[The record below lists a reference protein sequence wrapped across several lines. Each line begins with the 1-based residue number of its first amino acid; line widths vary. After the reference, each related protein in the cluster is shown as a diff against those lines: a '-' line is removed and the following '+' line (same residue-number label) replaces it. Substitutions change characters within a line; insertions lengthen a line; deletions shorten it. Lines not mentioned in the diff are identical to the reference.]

1 MIQGSRIRN
10 LTGNRGKP
18 AMTEFT
24 KRAFLAATAC
34 ACCASAVCRSFAA
47 TSPAS
52 VGTFGG
58 EGLPTLLEL
67 GTDPM
72 TRIGETVWVARIA
85 PQLWLHTTTAT
96 IQGGYVFPANGLIVE
111 RPRGSLLIDTGYSP
125 DQSELL
131 LQWSNINLA
140 SPISSAIATHFHRD
154 RTGGI
159 DGLKAHRIRTLASPL
174 TCALA
179 KEHALPLPEPI
190 KGFGDTPYRFAADCE
205 LFFPGAGHTH
215 DNIVAWLPKHQ
226 VLFGGCFLKSVT
238 SDDLGNVADADIP
251 DWPASVR
258 RAHAQYPLAKISIP
272 GHGSIAGAPVA
283 QTLTLLAKTN
293 EQN

>member
-1 MIQGSRIRN
+1 
-10 LTGNRGKP
+10 
-18 AMTEFT
+18 MTHMT
-24 KRAFLAATAC
+24 KRAFLAAGAC
-34 ACCASAVCRSFAA
+34 ACCAGVVRPAFAA

-52 VGTFGG
+52 VGAYGDQ
-58 EGLPTLLEL
+58 GLPTMLEL

-85 PQLWLHTTTAT
+85 PQLWLHTTTAV

-111 RPRGSLLIDTGYSP
+111 RPKGSLLIDTGYAP
-125 DQSELL
+125 DQAELL

-159 DGLKAHRIRTLASPL
+159 DSLRARRIRTLASPL
-174 TCALA
+174 TCTLA
-179 KEHALPLPEPI
+179 REHALPVPDPI
-190 KGFGDTPYRFAADCE
+190 KKFGDAPYKLGADCE
-205 LFFPGAGHTH
+205 LFFPGAGHTR

-226 VLFGGCFLKSVT
+226 ILFGGCFLKSTT

-258 RAHAQYPLAKISIP
+258 RAHAQYPLAKMAIP
-272 GHGSIAGAPVA
+272 GHGAIAGDTVA
-283 QTLTLLAKTN
+283 QTLALLAKPD

>member
-1 MIQGSRIRN
+1 MSR
-10 LTGNRGKP
+10 L
-18 AMTEFT
+18 T
-24 KRAFLAATAC
+24 KRAFLAAGAC
-34 ACCASAVCRSFAA
+34 ACCAGVVGRSFAA
-47 TSPAS
+47 TSPTS
-52 VGTFGG
+52 VGTFGD

-72 TRIGETVWVARIA
+72 TRIGETVWVTRIA
-85 PQLWLHTTTAT
+85 PQLWLHTTTAN
-96 IQGGYVFPANGLIVE
+96 IEGGYVFPANGLIIE
-111 RPRGSLLIDTGYSP
+111 RPHGSLLIDTGYAP

-159 DGLKAHRIRTLASPL
+159 DGLTAHRIRAMASPL

-179 KEHALPLPEPI
+179 REHDLPLPQPI
-190 KGFGDTPYRFAADCE
+190 KGFSEKPFRFAADCE
-205 LFFPGAGHTH
+205 LFFPGAGHTR

-238 SDDLGNVADADIP
+238 SNDLGNVADANIP
-251 DWPASVR
+251 DWSASVR
-258 RAHAQYPLAKISIP
+258 RAHAQYPLAKMSIP
-272 GHGSIAGAPVA
+272 GHGTIAGDPVA
-283 QTLTLLAKTN
+283 QTLALLAKADA
-293 EQN
+293 QN

>member
-1 MIQGSRIRN
+1 MIPGSRIRN

-34 ACCASAVCRSFAA
+34 TCCASAVGRSFAA

-96 IQGGYVFPANGLIVE
+96 IEGGYVFPANGLIVE
-111 RPRGSLLIDTGYSP
+111 RPRGSLLIDSGYSP

-215 DNIVAWLPKHQ
+215 ANIVAWLPKHR

-251 DWPASVR
+251 DWSASVR

-272 GHGSIAGAPVA
+272 GHGSIAGDPVA
-283 QTLTLLAKTN
+283 QPLTLLAKTN

>member
-1 MIQGSRIRN
+1 M
-10 LTGNRGKP
+10 
-18 AMTEFT
+18 AHFT
-24 KRAFLAATAC
+24 KRTFLAAGAC
-34 ACCASAVCRSFAA
+34 ACCAGTVGRGFAA

-52 VGTFGG
+52 VGTFGD

-67 GTDPM
+67 GTEPM

-96 IQGGYVFPANGLIVE
+96 IEGGYVFPANGLIVE
-111 RPRGSLLIDTGYSP
+111 RPHGSLLIDTGYAP

-159 DGLKAHRIRTLASPL
+159 EGLKAHRVHTLASPL
-174 TCALA
+174 TCEFA
-179 KEHALPLPEPI
+179 KAHGLPLPEPI
-190 KGFGDTPYRFAADCE
+190 KNFAERPFRFAADCE

-215 DNIVAWLPKHQ
+215 DNIVAWIPKHQ
-226 VLFGGCFLKSVT
+226 ILFGGCFLKSVT
-238 SDDLGNVADADIP
+238 SEDLGNVADADIP

-258 RAHAQYPLAKISIP
+258 RARAQYTSAKTAVP
-272 GHGSIAGAPVA
+272 GHGSIAGDPVA
-283 QTLTLLAKTN
+283 QTLALLAKSGVPN
-293 EQN
+293 

>member
-1 MIQGSRIRN
+1 
-10 LTGNRGKP
+10 
-18 AMTEFT
+18 MTHYT
-24 KRAFLAATAC
+24 KRAFLAAGAC
-34 ACCASAVCRSFAA
+34 ACCMGVVGRSAAA

-52 VGTFGG
+52 VGAFGG

-67 GTDPM
+67 GADPM

-96 IQGGYVFPANGLIVE
+96 IEGGYVFPANGLIVE
-111 RPRGSLLIDTGYSP
+111 RPRGSLLIDTGYAP
-125 DQSELL
+125 DQSDLL

-159 DGLKAHRIRTLASPL
+159 DSLRTHRIRTVAAPL

-179 KEHALPLPEPI
+179 QVHGLPAPDPI
-190 KGFGDTPYRFAADCE
+190 RKFGDAPYRLAADCE
-205 LFFPGAGHTH
+205 LFFPGAGHTR

-226 VLFGGCFLKSVT
+226 ILFGGCFLKSVT
-238 SDDLGNVADADIP
+238 SDSLGNMADADIP
-251 DWPASVR
+251 DWATSVH
-258 RAHAQYPLAKISIP
+258 RAHAQYPLAKLTIP
-272 GHGSIAGAPVA
+272 GHGSITGDPVA
-283 QTLTLLAKTN
+283 QTLALLAKSN

>member
-1 MIQGSRIRN
+1 
-10 LTGNRGKP
+10 
-18 AMTEFT
+18 MTHYT
-24 KRAFLAATAC
+24 KRAFLAATTC
-34 ACCASAVCRSFAA
+34 ACCASAVGRSFAA

-52 VGTFGG
+52 VGAFGG

-85 PQLWLHTTTAT
+85 PQLWLHSTTAS

-111 RPRGSLLIDTGYSP
+111 RPKGSLLIDTGYSP

-140 SPISSAIATHFHRD
+140 APISSAIATHFHRD

-159 DGLKAHRIRTLASPL
+159 DSLRAHRIRTLASPL

-179 KEHALPLPEPI
+179 KEHDLPVPDPI
-190 KGFGDTPYRFAADCE
+190 RNFGEAPHRLGPDCE
-205 LFFPGAGHTH
+205 IFFPGAGHTR

-226 VLFGGCFLKSVT
+226 ILFGGCFLKSVT

-251 DWPASVR
+251 DWAASVR
-258 RAHAQYPLAKISIP
+258 RARAQYPLAKMTIP
-272 GHGSIAGAPVA
+272 GHGSIAGDPVA
-283 QTLTLLAKTN
+283 QTLALLAKSN

>member
-1 MIQGSRIRN
+1 MIRGSRIRN

-24 KRAFLAATAC
+24 KRAFLAASAC
-34 ACCASAVCRSFAA
+34 ACCAGAVGRSFAA

-96 IQGGYVFPANGLIVE
+96 IEGGYVFPANGLIVE

>member
-1 MIQGSRIRN
+1 MN
-10 LTGNRGKP
+10 HY
-18 AMTEFT
+18 T
-24 KRAFLAATAC
+24 KRAFLAAGAC
-34 ACCASAVCRSFAA
+34 ACCAGAVGRSFAA

-52 VGTFGG
+52 IGAFGG
-58 EGLPTLLEL
+58 QGLPTLLEL

-85 PQLWLHTTTAT
+85 PQVWLHSTTAT

-140 SPISSAIATHFHRD
+140 SPISAAIATHFHND

-159 DGLKAHRIRTLASPL
+159 DGLKVHRIRTLATPL

-179 KEHALPLPEPI
+179 REHGVPVPEPI
-190 KGFGDTPYRFAADCE
+190 KDFADKPFRFGADCE
-205 LFFPGAGHTH
+205 LFFPGAGHTR

-226 VLFGGCFLKSVT
+226 ILFGGCFLKSVT
-238 SDDLGNVADADIP
+238 SDNLGNVADADIP
-251 DWPASVR
+251 DWGAGVR
-258 RAHAQYPLAKISIP
+258 RAHAQYPLAKMAIP
-272 GHGSIAGAPVA
+272 GHGSLAGDPVA
-283 QTLTLLAKTN
+283 QTLALLAKSN